1 MTYSGHTNILQGSRS
16 GLIIRLFGTA
26 GLATVLSILGATTA
40 RAETPPLIQA
50 ADQIF
55 VDYTLAFPVQSGSA
69 IPTPAILTEIT
80 AWLSQNFDLPAPK
93 ALPKIAFAMPE
104 ALAAIHYRDLVKD
117 RPLAA
122 TGNRA
127 VASQSEIL
135 AVYDPVMQ
143 TIYLPQGW
151 RNDTPAD
158 MSVLVH
164 EMVHHLQN
172 VDGHK
177 HGCPAE
183 REKLAFEAQ
192 ERWLERF
199 GRSLAS
205 EFELDDFT
213 LLVRTIC
220 GF

>member
-1 MTYSGHTNILQGSRS
+1 MTYSGYANIFQSSRS
-16 GLIIRLFGTA
+16 GPIIRLFGTA
-26 GLATVLSILGATTA
+26 GLATVLSLCGAPTA

-50 ADQIF
+50 TDQIF
-55 VDYTLAFPVQSGSA
+55 VDSTVAFPAQPGSA
-69 IPTPAILTEIT
+69 TPTPAMLTEIT
-80 AWLSQNFDLPAPK
+80 TWLSQNFDLPAPK
-93 ALPKIAFAMPE
+93 ALPKIAFARPE
-104 ALAAIHYRDLVKD
+104 AIAAIHHRDLAKD
-117 RPLAA
+117 QPLAA
-122 TGNRA
+122 TDNRA
-127 VASQSEIL
+127 VASQSEIV

-151 RNDTPAD
+151 RNDRPAD

-172 VDGHK
+172 DDSHK

-205 EFELDDFT
+205 EFELDGFT
-213 LLVRTIC
+213 LLVRTSC